1 MKCRIGVLVSGMG
14 TNLQALLEAARAGT
28 FEGEVVI
35 VISNVPGAGALARAA
50 AFGVPTVVVDHR
62 DFPDRA
68 SFEGELLRHLAGKGV
83 ELVVLAGFLRLLSPR
98 FIDAFPGRIIN
109 VHPSLLPAFP
119 GLHAPRQA
127 LRHGV
132 RYTGCTVH
140 FVDEGCDTG
149 PIILQAP
156 VPVVAGDDEASLAAR
171 IRKAE
176 HRLLPEA
183 IRLFIEG
190 RLVVEG
196 RRVRI
201 LAEGKGR
208 GNTEKRRESA

>member
-1 MKCRIGVLVSGMG
+1 
-14 TNLQALLEAARAGT
+14 
-28 FEGEVVI
+28 
-35 VISNVPGAGALARAA
+35 
-50 AFGVPTVVVDHR
+50 HR

-98 FIDAFPGRIIN
+98 FIDAFRGRIIN

-127 LRHGV
+127 LRYGV

-149 PIILQAP
+149 PIILQRV
-156 VPVVAGDDEASLAAR
+156 VPVVEGDDETSLWAR
-171 IRKAE
+171 IRKEE

-183 IRLFIEG
+183 VRLFIEG

-201 LAEGKGR
+201 RSEGER
-208 GNTEKRRESA
+208 TERLGMRRESA

>member
-1 MKCRIGVLVSGMG
+1 
-14 TNLQALLEAARAGT
+14 
-28 FEGEVVI
+28 
-35 VISNVPGAGALARAA
+35 
-50 AFGVPTVVVDHR
+50 HR